1 MALAGDGTTS
11 TWWAES
17 RLSLA
22 KAIGDAV
29 SRCVAAFASKHAEL
43 EAKFDGAAR

>member
-1 MALAGDGTTS
+1 MVLAGDGTTS

-22 KAIGDAV
+22 KAIGG
-29 SRCVAAFASKHAEL
+29 SRPTLYLGAI
-43 EAKFDGAAR
+43 DGAD